1 MAARYQPLTGFAGD
15 DAQVMDYDEGA
26 SPSPFSPT
34 STTSMSRSSLSS
46 PTHSHYLSLA
56 EQTFTPLSMDGS
68 DFFLPDGAEDEHN
81 VVGGGWRDAAVANPP
96 TPAAAAAKDV
106 RVACVPS
113 MTGVELPGRAPT
125 ASPAAE
131 NPQPRQLK
139 PFIDSGVAAAERGS
153 SAGTV
158 LLGLGP
164 VTAVPPATIAPP
176 SGRGATVVNALV
188 QSFEALQATRAG
200 NHAGVGFDHVSMQNL
215 NANDFALTLTHTRA
229 RARTHSHHA
238 RRHLDSGLVS
248 PPSTLSPGQS
258 RSPSPRRPAS
268 AAAQPSSAAPPGE
281 YEDTAPVPHAPAA
294 LPTKTAT
301 TPSDPAASSRCLQSV
316 AVADFAFSTPT
327 TTLNTIVRPTPTN
340 SPPRTP
346 QLSLVPDAFHAPIV
360 RTSSAASLALSHPA
374 PDLNKRSKSGAF
386 LGNIAALE
394 ASAERLSMT
403 SSIEDAIRHEHNE
416 LKRSDSRRSSILRAN
431 STRSARS
438 ARKTSDSDAGSV
450 FGSHLSVASRQNSI
464 VGLNTAARLGGYSP
478 GGFMMAQPP
487 AVAGVVSGRLRAGS
501 KASSIGAAPALSPV
515 PDTAALSPEIDDG
528 EGFPFL
534 ARQGPGKS
542 STRSTASK
550 LSLIR
555 SAELEHPTALTK
567 EAFDQA
573 DRAGPGLDDA
583 DDDDT
588 IRASAYQHI
597 EAQFADDSVDY
608 TDASQPMLAQGDRGQ
623 AFVPQQ
629 YEPRAHPPQQQHRG
643 GEDERPT
650 TSGSEA
656 AYDQAQAAFG
666 DFDGVH
672 CDPDMLGFALP
683 PAPAVVQRSSRHLD
697 APAAPRPKSYFDPST
712 GQQMMFYPAPVPA
725 MLNLPPKLSKKPKA
739 AARNMRRS
747 QMVVSAMPQESR
759 ESRGWLPDPIQG
771 SMGNYEPFMT
781 DVTDLLADDPRP
793 APPSHNESPHMPG
806 GNGAEFQTDPSGH
819 ARQPSET
826 STIHPYASQPPA
838 AEARH
843 PPVRAM
849 RRPQRLTDAADKRQ
863 TRATMLDGLPPQ
875 LRASAFFDLPS
886 STPQVELK
894 DGSAQATLDS
904 ILDASASAP
913 VSAFTDHVF
922 AGKLGAEVYGPER
935 KKKRA
940 KKLPLAEEQVG
951 RNRDTVAMDN
961 STSDQLQPPSPKRRT
976 SHFSLLPG
984 KRKTSEDAA
993 DSRSVVEGN
1002 EDRRRELAELGGI
1015 YSPGDQGPVS
1025 PNELAPDGDEFS
1037 SEDEGEDEEEVYEG
1051 PPTTLLA
1058 ELQLRKQQNKL
1069 RTRPAINA
1077 HPNGM
1082 HSTLLEL
1089 DAVREIE
1096 RKARHGKRVNLAWEN
1111 PDANPDHNQDLEDDD
1126 VPLGM
1131 LAVAKAAG
1139 AKNSNIDIS
1148 LVVSEMNRPLG
1159 LMERREIDDNEPLS
1173 RRRDRLQGRQTVYLP
1188 QTLDAVQ
1195 HRVSQINLS
1204 PYGPGGGLR
1213 SQSRLGL
1220 GLPSPQQSDFSPPA
1234 AEEDDDDEGETLA
1247 QRKAR
1252 LAAEDPL
1259 PHARPVSGMFS
1270 AELLSQFGGD
1280 PEEEQG
1286 RDKGKQVAHGPD
1298 DSEVEETLGQ
1308 RRRRLQA
1315 ERDAQERLMV
1325 GPTPGGLG
1333 NADTNCVSRRLS
1345 MADMLGAYPR
1355 EGAMGTVDP
1364 RDGDRLRRDAEYAR
1378 AQGQRDLQMA
1388 AMRAQMPQSLAAPVF
1403 GAPNGGYMN
1412 GRFNDGTGG
1421 VVPVRGLGVAGY
1433 AGGDQARMSAYV
1445 PGGLGGQYPNMNIS
1459 PAVFYGG
1466 GAATGAMVNAGPG
1479 AVGVAPGPQQVDMVE
1494 RWRQGVMH

>member
-1 MAARYQPLTGFAGD
+1 MAAKYQPLTGFAGD
-15 DAQVMDYDEGA
+15 DAQDVYHDEGP
-26 SPSPFSPT
+26 SSSPFSPT

-68 DFFLPDGAEDEHN
+68 DIFPPDMDGAEHN
-81 VVGGGWRDAAVANPP
+81 MKVGGGWRDTATANPP

-106 RVACVPS
+106 GVAEWS
-113 MTGVELPGRAPT
+113 MTGVELPAAAAPT
-125 ASPAAE
+125 MA
-131 NPQPRQLK
+131 
-139 PFIDSGVAAAERGS
+139 
-153 SAGTV
+153 
-158 LLGLGP
+158 
-164 VTAVPPATIAPP
+164 P

-200 NHAGVGFDHVSMQNL
+200 NNAGVGYDHV
-215 NANDFALTLTHTRA
+215 
-229 RARTHSHHA
+229 HHQ
-238 RRHLDSGLVS
+238 DSGLVS

-258 RSPSPRRPAS
+258 RSPSPLPRRPAS
-268 AAAQPSSAAPPGE
+268 AAAQPSSAPPSGE
-281 YEDTAPVPHAPAA
+281 YEDVPPVPHASAA

-301 TPSDPAASSRCLQSV
+301 NPSDPVPSSRRLQSTAAAT

-327 TTLNTIVRPTPTN
+327 TTLNTVVRPTPTS

-346 QLSLVPDAFHAPIV
+346 LLNLVSDVLHAPIV
-360 RTSSAASLALSHPA
+360 RTSSTASLSLSHPA
-374 PDLNKRSKSGAF
+374 PDQNKRSKSGAF

-403 SSIEDAIRHEHNE
+403 SSIEDAIRQEHNE
-416 LKRSDSRRSSILRAN
+416 LKRSDSRRSSILRTN

-438 ARKTSDSDAGSV
+438 TRKTSDSDAGSV

-487 AVAGVVSGRLRAGS
+487 TVAAVASGRLRAGS
-501 KASSIGAAPALSPV
+501 KASSIGAPPYLSP
-515 PDTAALSPEIDDG
+515 PPETAALSPEIDDG

-550 LSLIR
+550 LSLIQ
-555 SAELEHPTALTK
+555 SAELETPTALTK

-608 TDASQPMLAQGDRGQ
+608 TDASQPMLVQGDGGQ
-623 AFVPQQ
+623 AFAPQQ
-629 YEPRAHPPQQQHRG
+629 YEPRPPQPPQHQQQQQHNSG
-643 GEDERPT
+643 GDERPT

-656 AYDQAQAAFG
+656 AYDQAQTAFG

-672 CDPDMLGFALP
+672 CDPDTLGFAP
-683 PAPAVVQRSSRHLD
+683 PPEPAVVQRQSRHLD
-697 APAAPRPKSYFDPST
+697 PTAPPRPKSYFDPST

-739 AARNMRRS
+739 AARNIRRS

-759 ESRGWLPDPIQG
+759 ESRVWLPDPIHG
-771 SMGNYEPFMT
+771 SMGNHEPFMT
-781 DVTDLLADDPRP
+781 DLTDLLADNPRP
-793 APPSHNESPHMPG
+793 APPSHNEIPHTSD
-806 GNGAEFQTDPSGH
+806 GNGVEFQPGPSGH
-819 ARQPSET
+819 VRQPSET
-826 STIHPYASQPPA
+826 STIHPYAAQPPA
-838 AEARH
+838 AEASQAH
-843 PPVRAM
+843 GIVM
-849 RRPQRLTDAADKRQ
+849 RRPQRLTDTADKRQ

-886 STPQVELK
+886 SPPQVELK

-922 AGKLGAEVYGPER
+922 AGKLGAEVYGPEK
-935 KKKRA
+935 KKKRT
-940 KKLPLAEEQVG
+940 KKLPDGQAA
-951 RNRDTVAMDN
+951 RNRDTGVMNN
-961 STSDQLQPPSPKRRT
+961 STPDLLQPPSPKRRT

-984 KRKTSEDAA
+984 KRRTSES
-993 DSRSVVEGN
+993 DSRSVAEGN
-1002 EDRRRELAELGGI
+1002 EDRRRELAELGGT
-1015 YSPGDQGPVS
+1015 YPLSDQGPVS

-1037 SEDEGEDEEEVYEG
+1037 SEDDEEDDEEEEVYEG

-1069 RTRPAINA
+1069 RTRPAISA

-1096 RKARHGKRVNLAWEN
+1096 QKARHGKRVNLAWEN
-1111 PDANPDHNQDLEDDD
+1111 PAANADHNQDLEDDD

-1131 LAVAKAAG
+1131 LAVAKATG

-1188 QTLDAVQ
+1188 QTLDAIH

-1204 PYGPGGGLR
+1204 PYGHGGGMR

-1220 GLPSPQQSDFSPPA
+1220 GIPSPQQGDFPPPA
-1234 AEEDDDDEGETLA
+1234 PEEDDDEEGETLA

-1252 LAAEDPL
+1252 LAAADPL

-1280 PEEEQG
+1280 PEEEQKA
-1286 RDKGKQVAHGPD
+1286 KGNGPD

-1315 ERDAQERLMV
+1315 EREAQEHLMAV
-1325 GPTPGGLG
+1325 PTPATLG
-1333 NADTNCVSRRLS
+1333 VMGHPDANRVSRQLS

-1355 EGAMGTVDP
+1355 ESAMGTVDP
-1364 RDGDRLRRDAEYAR
+1364 RDGDRLRREAEHAR
-1378 AQGQRDLQMA
+1378 FQGQRDLQMA
-1388 AMRAQMPQSLAAPVF
+1388 AMRAQMPQSLGAPAF
-1403 GAPNGGYMN
+1403 GAPNGGFMN

-1421 VVPVRGLGVAGY
+1421 IVPVRGLGIGGGY
-1433 AGGDQARMSAYV
+1433 GADQARMSAYA
-1445 PGGLGGQYPNMNIS
+1445 PAGLGGQYPNMNIS

-1466 GAATGAMVNAGPG
+1466 GGPTGAMVNAGPG
-1479 AVGVAPGPQQVDMVE
+1479 AVGAAPGPPQVDMVE

>member
-15 DAQVMDYDEGA
+15 DAQDMDHGEGA

-68 DFFLPDGAEDEHN
+68 DFFLSDGAEDEHN
-81 VVGGGWRDAAVANPP
+81 VGGGWRAAATENPT
-96 TPAAAAAKDV
+96 TPAPAAKAV
-106 RVACVPS
+106 QVAGMPS
-113 MTGVELPGRAPT
+113 MTGITLPGRAT
-125 ASPAAE
+125 ASAE
-131 NPQPRQLK
+131 KRGRPQP
-139 PFIDSGVAAAERGS
+139 D
-153 SAGTV
+153 
-158 LLGLGP
+158 
-164 VTAVPPATIAPP
+164 PPTIAP

-200 NHAGVGFDHVSMQNL
+200 NHAGVGYDHVSTQNRKVD
-215 NANDFALTLTHTRA
+215 DFALTLTHARA

-268 AAAQPSSAAPPGE
+268 AAAQPS
-281 YEDTAPVPHAPAA
+281 
-294 LPTKTAT
+294 
-301 TPSDPAASSRCLQSV
+301 
-316 AVADFAFSTPT
+316 
-327 TTLNTIVRPTPTN
+327 TLNTIVRPTPTS

-346 QLSLVPDAFHAPIV
+346 QLSLVPGALHTPIV

-374 PDLNKRSKSGAF
+374 PDQNKRSKSGAF

-403 SSIEDAIRHEHNE
+403 SSIEDAIRQEHNE
-416 LKRSDSRRSSILRAN
+416 LKRSDSQRSSILRAN

-438 ARKTSDSDAGSV
+438 ARSTRKPSDSDAGSV

-478 GGFMMAQPP
+478 GGFMMAQSPP
-487 AVAGVVSGRLRAGS
+487 VAGVAAGRLRAGS
-501 KASSIGAAPALSPV
+501 KASSIGAPPALSPL
-515 PDTAALSPEIDDG
+515 PDTAARSPEIDDG

-550 LSLIR
+550 LSLIQ
-555 SAELEHPTALTK
+555 SAELEAPTALTK

-608 TDASQPMLAQGDRGQ
+608 TDASQPMLVQGDRDQ
-623 AFVPQQ
+623 TFPPQQ
-629 YEPRAHPPQQQHRG
+629 YDPGAHPPQPQHRG

-650 TSGSEA
+650 TSGSDA

-683 PAPAVVQRSSRHLD
+683 PAPAAVQPRRSGHLD
-697 APAAPRPKSYFDPST
+697 PPAPRPKSYFDPST

-739 AARNMRRS
+739 AARNMHRS

-759 ESRGWLPDPIQG
+759 ESRVWLPDPIQG
-771 SMGNYEPFMT
+771 SMGIHEPFLT
-781 DVTDLLADDPRP
+781 DLTDLLADDPRP
-793 APPSHNESPHMPG
+793 APPSHTEIPHMPG
-806 GNGAEFQTDPSGH
+806 GNGAEFQPGH
-819 ARQPSET
+819 LGHVRQPSET
-826 STIHPYASQPPA
+826 STIHPYAGQQPT
-838 AEARH
+838 AEVPQPH
-843 PPVRAM
+843 GRAM
-849 RRPQRLTDAADKRQ
+849 RRPQRLTDTADKRQ

-922 AGKLGAEVYGPER
+922 AGKLGAEVYGPEK

-940 KKLPLAEEQVG
+940 KKLPLTEGQAG
-951 RNRDTVAMDN
+951 RNRDTVVMTN
-961 STSDQLQPPSPKRRT
+961 STSDLQPPSPKRRS

-984 KRKTSEDAA
+984 RRRTSEDAT
-993 DSRSVVEGN
+993 DSRSVAEGN

-1015 YSPGDQGPVS
+1015 YPLSDQGPVS

-1037 SEDEGEDEEEVYEG
+1037 SEDEEDDEEEVYEG

-1195 HRVSQINLS
+1195 HHVSQMNLS

-1220 GLPSPQQSDFSPPA
+1220 ALPSPQQGDFSPA
-1234 AEEDDDDEGETLA
+1234 APEEDDDDEGETLA

-1259 PHARPVSGMFS
+1259 PRARPVSGMFS

-1280 PEEEQG
+1280 PEEAQARG
-1286 RDKGKQVAHGPD
+1286 KGKDVAHGPD

-1315 ERDAQERLMV
+1315 EREAQERLMA
-1325 GPTPGGLG
+1325 GPTAAGLG
-1333 NADTNCVSRRLS
+1333 YPDANRVSRRLS

-1364 RDGDRLRRDAEYAR
+1364 RDGDRLRRDAEYTR

-1388 AMRAQMPQSLAAPVF
+1388 ALRAQMPQSLTAPAF

-1421 VVPVRGLGVAGY
+1421 VVP
-1433 AGGDQARMSAYV
+1433 ARMSAYA
-1445 PGGLGGQYPNMNIS
+1445 PAGLGGQYPNMNIS

-1466 GAATGAMVNAGPG
+1466 GVPTGAMVNAGPG
-1479 AVGVAPGPQQVDMVE
+1479 AVGVVPGPQQVDMVE